1 MTEVGPAPRDVQL
14 HERLVAGDEGA
25 LVEAYNEWS
34 ALVHTLA
41 TRITADHDAA
51 QDVTQEVF
59 VHLWE
64 RPDAYDPQR
73 GALRT
78 WLCLLARRRA
88 LDWSR
93 RRQARTRYQTTA
105 GEAELA
111 AHRAQPAVDDA
122 LTWEIETKAVREA
135 VRSLPAS
142 QREAVLLAYFEGHT
156 YREVARE
163 LRIPEGTAKT
173 RLRTALAT
181 VAAHLADEGLLE
193 R

>member
-1 MTEVGPAPRDVQL
+1 VTDVGPATRDVQL
-14 HERLVAGDEGA
+14 HERLVAGDEAA
-25 LVEAYNEWS
+25 LAEAYNEFS
-34 ALVHTLA
+34 TLVHTLA
-41 TRITADHDAA
+41 ARITSDHDAA

-93 RRQARTRYQTTA
+93 RRHARARYQSTA
-105 GEAELA
+105 ATAELA
-111 AHRAQPAVDDA
+111 THRGHADVDEA
-122 LTWEIETKAVREA
+122 LTWETEAKAVREA
-135 VRSLPAS
+135 VRALPEA

-163 LRIPEGTAKT
+163 LRIPEGTAKS
-173 RLRTALAT
+173 RLRVALAN
-181 VAAHLADEGLLE
+181 VADRLADEGILE

>member
-1 MTEVGPAPRDVQL
+1 MTEVGPGTRDVQL

-25 LVEAYNEWS
+25 LTEAYNEWS

-41 TRITADHDAA
+41 ARITSDDDAA

-64 RPDAYDPQR
+64 RPQAYDPQR

-93 RRQARTRYQTTA
+93 RRQARARYQTTA
-105 GEAELA
+105 GTAELA
-111 AHRAQPAVDDA
+111 THRGQPDVDDA
-122 LTWEIETKAVREA
+122 LTWETEAKAVREA
-135 VRSLPAS
+135 VRALPPP
-142 QREAVLLAYFEGHT
+142 QREVVLLAYFEGHT
-156 YREVARE
+156 YRDVARE
-163 LRIPEGTAKT
+163 LRIPEGTAKS
-173 RLRTALAT
+173 RLRAALAS
-181 VAAHLADEGLLE
+181 VAHRLADEGILE

>member
-1 MTEVGPAPRDVQL
+1 MTEVGPGTRDVQL

-25 LVEAYNEWS
+25 LAEAYNEWS
-34 ALVHTLA
+34 SLVHTLA
-41 TRITADHDAA
+41 ARITADHDAA

-64 RPDAYDPQR
+64 RPQAYDPQR

-93 RRQARTRYQTTA
+93 RRQARARYQTTA
-105 GEAELA
+105 GTAELA
-111 AHRAQPAVDDA
+111 THRGQPAVDDA
-122 LTWEIETKAVREA
+122 LTWETEAKAVREA
-135 VRSLPAS
+135 VRALPEA
-142 QREAVLLAYFEGHT
+142 QRDVVLLAYFEGHT
-156 YREVARE
+156 YRDVARE
-163 LRIPEGTAKT
+163 LRIPEGTAKS
-173 RLRTALAT
+173 RLRAALAT
-181 VAAHLADEGLLE
+181 VAHRLADEGILE

>member
-1 MTEVGPAPRDVQL
+1 VTDVGPATRDVQL
-14 HERLVAGDEGA
+14 HERLVAGDEAA
-25 LVEAYNEWS
+25 LAEAYNEFS
-34 ALVHTLA
+34 TLVHTLA
-41 TRITADHDAA
+41 ARITSDHDAA

-88 LDWSR
+88 LDLSR
-93 RRQARTRYQTTA
+93 RRQARARYQSTA
-105 GEAELA
+105 ATAELA
-111 AHRAQPAVDDA
+111 THRGHADVDEA
-122 LTWEIETKAVREA
+122 LTWETEAKAVREA
-135 VRSLPAS
+135 VRALPDA

-163 LRIPEGTAKT
+163 LRIPEGTAKS
-173 RLRTALAT
+173 RLRVALAN
-181 VAAHLADEGLLE
+181 VADRLADEGILE

>member
-1 MTEVGPAPRDVQL
+1 MTEVGPATRDVQL

-64 RPDAYDPQR
+64 RPEAFDPER
-73 GALRT
+73 GTLRT

-105 GEAELA
+105 GKAELA
-111 AHRAQPAVDDA
+111 AHRAQPEVDDA
-122 LTWEIETKAVREA
+122 LTWETETKAVREA
-135 VRSLPAS
+135 VRSLPAP
-142 QREAVLLAYFEGHT
+142 QREAVVLAYFEGHT

-181 VAAHLADEGLLE
+181 VAAHLAEEGLLE

>member
-1 MTEVGPAPRDVQL
+1 VTEVGPATRDVQL

-34 ALVHTLA
+34 ALVHTIA
-41 TRITADHDAA
+41 ARVTADHDAA
-51 QDVTQEVF
+51 QDLTQEVF

-64 RPDAYDPQR
+64 RPDAYDPAR
-73 GALRT
+73 GAMRT

-88 LDWSR
+88 LDWTR

-105 GEAELA
+105 GKAELA
-111 AHRAQPAVDDA
+111 AYRAQPEVDDA
-122 LTWEIETKAVREA
+122 LTWETETKAVREA
-135 VRSLPAS
+135 VRSLPES
-142 QREAVLLAYFEGHT
+142 QREAVVLAYFEGHT

-173 RLRTALAT
+173 RLRSALAT